1 MKLSNSRSPQRLTHF
16 EGNTTNKT
24 REQHHHDESGSTPRG
39 RDKSGPYGEQSRRAF
54 CGSFARLTAA
64 ITFLLLAEFFTSC
77 NSQQEKS
84 VLRPT
89 VQINNTNVI
98 TNTRYIGDAF
108 TLPEQMV
115 SASLVPNLN
124 RLPPYAPGISFL
136 GIIAQDTLSFGCDS
150 IKPCDIVLIGIFR
163 QKNGTFRYGYA
174 INGARYY
181 AGGHVLGSDYKY
193 DIHFY
198 LNEEGLVADPAYP
211 IGRRFGYDFQISR
224 GWDSSTLVQ
233 GLQSSPIYANQMFV
247 GAMDEGNNVQLP
259 HNKQLQLRIL
269 LSGSEQTPSVI
280 YKNEDDTSQVSSQY
294 SDTESNIILTLSGSY

>member
-24 REQHHHDESGSTPRG
+24 RVQHHHDESGG
-39 RDKSGPYGEQSRRAF
+39 YAEQSRRAF

-64 ITFLLLAEFFTSC
+64 ITFLPLSEFFTSC

-89 VQINNTNVI
+89 VQINNTDVI

-108 TLPEQMV
+108 TLPEQRV

-136 GIIAQDTLSFGCDS
+136 GIIAQDTLSFD
-150 IKPCDIVLIGIFR
+150 
-163 QKNGTFRYGYA
+163 
-174 INGARYY
+174 
-181 AGGHVLGSDYKY
+181 

-211 IGRRFGYDFQISR
+211 IGRRFGYNFQISR
-224 GWDSSTLVQ
+224 GWDSSTLLQ
-233 GLQSSPIYANQMFV
+233 GLQSSPIYANQLFV

>member
-24 REQHHHDESGSTPRG
+24 RVQHHHDESGG
-39 RDKSGPYGEQSRRAF
+39 YAEQSRRAF

-64 ITFLLLAEFFTSC
+64 ITFLPLAEFFTSC

-89 VQINNTNVI
+89 VQINNTDVI

-108 TLPEQMV
+108 TLPEQRV

-163 QKNGTFRYGYA
+163 QKNGTFRYGYE

-211 IGRRFGYDFQISR
+211 IGRRFGYNFQISR
-224 GWDSSTLVQ
+224 GWDSSTLLQ
-233 GLQSSPIYANQMFV
+233 GLQSSPIYANQLFV